1 MYSQLTARNVLKYCM
16 DLKKNERF
24 LIVSDPNKLDMADI
38 FLKEAERIT
47 KNSAI
52 ILSKPALENGQE
64 PNRIIGDAMR
74 LADVAIFATTRSF
87 SHTDARRD
95 AIKKGV
101 RIASMPGITYNMLNS
116 GGLTADYRIVK
127 KITERVGQLFKDA
140 EEVRVTTKNGT
151 DIIMDV
157 TNRKIFLDTGVYRK
171 RGEWG
176 NLPAGEV
183 CMAPVEGTT
192 NGTLIVDGSIMEKL
206 TKPIE
211 IKIKD
216 GRIVEMSSG
225 ALEEKLR
232 KAFKRTGKNS
242 MQVAE
247 FGIGTNPKAISRGIV
262 LEDEKV
268 LGTAHLAFGN
278 NKSFGG
284 KLDFKIHIDGVFKRP
299 TIWID
304 NKKIMSD
311 GVLI

>member
-24 LIVSDPNKLDMADI
+24 LIVSDPNKLDIADI

-268 LGTAHLAFGN
+268 IGIAHLAFGN

-284 KLDFKIHIDGVFKRP
+284 RLNFKIHIDGVFKRP